1 MARGNRRGKRNRSA
15 QPQQVYPN
23 AAGLDVGATEVRWSR
38 KTGQVLK
45 VESWPGGGPTRWRR
59 RGVDSQRSSR
69 RGWRWRHCAGTVG
82 VLFALPFRLRA
93 DQRHDPQFV
102 VAPVRTAHQPPA
114 PGMDA
119 RLMPPPTQQARPPSR
134 GFGHRRQI
142 CLNVEVCEFRMCQ
155 FSGGGHR
162 VPGKVLAVAPI
173 SFSSLRNRFRAN
185 LSYAPWRGCT
195 KPGTLTWR
203 ATVCGNR
210 VGESVRSSRIERGGA
225 DLRILGVPIYTLS
238 CPVTWSHGKR
248 HGNGSKDAR
257 DHHANGRRSQYARR

>member
-1 MARGNRRGKRNRSA
+1 MTSYGALAGAADHRVGLFIGQPHA
-15 QPQQVYPN
+15 AAGIAFHQPQQLHHQVQP
-23 AAGLDVGATEVRWSR
+23 DVALRDHEPR
-38 KTGQVLK
+38 QHAL
-45 VESWPGGGPTRWRR
+45 
-59 RGVDSQRSSR
+59 
-69 RGWRWRHCAGTVG
+69 G

-102 VAPVRTAHQPPA
+102 VASVRTAHQPPA

-134 GFGHRRQI
+134 GFGHRRHRRQI

-173 SFSSLRNRFRAN
+173 SFSSLRNRFPAN

-225 DLRILGVPIYTLS
+225 DLRILGVPIYTPS